1 MLFSREIMR
10 QLNNALQGCI
20 HLFLVIANEDVL
32 ELDLQNRFLHN
43 ELGWFTDQFTGNSFP
58 VTR

>member
-43 ELGWFTDQFTGNSFP
+43 ELGWFTGNSFP